1 MYASNLRWPV
11 MTDTAAVRGIVFF
24 LGCPT
29 AVHGLIRARLSLL
42 SQGNRWRRIISY
54 LLCRFSSALM
64 SRSPPVTPGRSS
76 AIPSIAFG
84 NPPHP
89 QPPLK
94 PKAWQSLS
102 RCSYLRNLSL
112 LHLPPSVPCL
122 PHICIPPKVH
132 FSMTNHMGFQQ
143 SFKVCCLWET
153 LFSVQHFSI
162 QGNTWLGRQP
172 TWQPV
177 LFPLSPPSC

>member
-1 MYASNLRWPV
+1 
-11 MTDTAAVRGIVFF
+11 MTDTAAARGIVFF

-29 AVHGLIRARLSLL
+29 VVHGLIWARLSPL
-42 SQGNRWRRIISY
+42 SQENRWRQIISY

-64 SRSPPVTPGRSS
+64 SCSPPVASGRSS
-76 AIPSIAFG
+76 AIPCNAVG
-84 NPPHP
+84 TPPPP
-89 QPPLK
+89 QQPLK

-112 LHLPPSVPCL
+112 LHLPPSVLCL

-132 FSMTNHMGFQQ
+132 FTMTNHMGFQQ

-162 QGNTWLGRQP
+162 QGNT
-172 TWQPV
+172 
-177 LFPLSPPSC
+177 

>member
-1 MYASNLRWPV
+1 MTHTASTW
-11 MTDTAAVRGIVFF
+11 GIVVFP
-24 LGCPT
+24 GRPT
-29 AVHGLIRARLSLL
+29 AVHGLIWVRLSPIR
-42 SQGNRWRRIISY
+42 QENRWRRIISY
-54 LLCRFSSALM
+54 LLFWFSSALM
-64 SRSPPVTPGRSS
+64 SCSPLVTPERAS
-76 AIPSIAFG
+76 AIPRIAVG
-84 NPPHP
+84 THHHSHPPAP
-89 QPPLK
+89 LQPLK
-94 PKAWQSLS
+94 PKAWQSVS

-112 LHLPPSVPCL
+112 LHLPPSVLCL

-153 LFSVQHFSI
+153 LFSAQHFSI

-177 LFPLSPPSC
+177 IFPLFPPSC

>member
-1 MYASNLRWPV
+1 

-29 AVHGLIRARLSLL
+29 AVHGLIRARLSPL

-64 SRSPPVTPGRSS
+64 SRSPPVTPGRAS
-76 AIPSIAFG
+76 ALPFG
-84 NPPHP
+84 NPLPSPPLRPHP

-112 LHLPPSVPCL
+112 LHLPPSVLCL

-162 QGNTWLGRQP
+162 QGNT
-172 TWQPV
+172 
-177 LFPLSPPSC
+177 

>member
-1 MYASNLRWPV
+1 
-11 MTDTAAVRGIVFF
+11 MTCDDRHR
-24 LGCPT
+24 C
-29 AVHGLIRARLSLL
+29 RARYCFLPRLSHGGARLN
-42 SQGNRWRRIISY
+42 SGEVKPAQSGEQMAPDN
-54 LLCRFSSALM
+54 F
-64 SRSPPVTPGRSS
+64 
-76 AIPSIAFG
+76 IPSLPILLGA
-84 NPPHP
+84 NVPLTSSNARTLRSHSPHPPPP

-162 QGNTWLGRQP
+162 QGNT
-172 TWQPV
+172 
-177 LFPLSPPSC
+177 